1 MGLDELNSNGVR
13 VAAYLLAAALCACA
27 AMTGARSPARRR
39 THVAPWVLL
48 AGLMVALGLAREV
61 DLGPWVTAVGRH
73 RAVIEGWYDDRREL
87 QFWSVWAVAAATAL
101 TALVLLFALRRRSWP
116 VAPAAL
122 AASCIVGFVL
132 IRAIS
137 FHDLDALLYR
147 RNYRGVLVNT
157 GFELGLLF
165 VFALCVAWGIY
176 MNSSDSDRRA

>member
-1 MGLDELNSNGVR
+1 MGLEELNSNGVR

-27 AMTGARSPARRR
+27 ATTGERSPAGKR
-39 THVAPWVLL
+39 THVASWVLL
-48 AGLMVALGLAREV
+48 AGLMASLGLAREV

-87 QFWSVWAVAAATAL
+87 QFWSVWAVVGATAL

-116 VAPAAL
+116 AAPASL

-157 GFELGLLF
+157 GFELGLLLA
-165 VFALCVAWGIY
+165 FAVCVGWGIY
-176 MNSSDSDRRA
+176 RSSGDPDRRP